1 MALILLLKILR
12 TLVRLSVRRI
22 IKAVE
27 RPQCVE
33 KSPIEESIGEGVKM
47 KKREVIIDYFNYRDN
62 RNDFYKIIAESMI
75 NIGEGVKMREVIID
89 YLNYRDNR
97 KNNFYTRTQEIRIKA
112 VDIIRVIKVGTYLMN
127 TCFNPKISSLS

>member
-1 MALILLLKILR
+1 
-12 TLVRLSVRRI
+12 
-22 IKAVE
+22 
-27 RPQCVE
+27 
-33 KSPIEESIGEGVKM
+33 
-47 KKREVIIDYFNYRDN
+47 
-62 RNDFYKIIAESMI
+62 MI